1 VRIATALRSLTPRQA
16 IGLAALALLVLATAA
31 FIVTRPDDDDVALR
45 TESDSSTTTEESTT
59 TTETVTTTTEAPT
72 TTAVVTTAPPATEP
86 PATAPPTTA
95 APPSTGRLDMPAVLA
110 LAKANAT
117 RGTPPQTFTGA
128 KVCPAAIDRPSDAG
142 DDSIRDIG
150 DWYLARYCDGTYRFV
165 LGTDAEDPLHSFWA
179 ELDTGPGG
187 CGGIDRVVIGWHE
200 PSDQSIRG
208 RGDAAGFPVFNGG
221 WLQLDF
227 RQSAIGSPHSFLW
240 RGAARGA
247 GEGDAGIDKVPN
259 SGPERFAF

>member
-1 VRIATALRSLTPRQA
+1 
-16 IGLAALALLVLATAA
+16 
-31 FIVTRPDDDDVALR
+31 
-45 TESDSSTTTEESTT
+45 
-59 TTETVTTTTEAPT
+59 
-72 TTAVVTTAPPATEP
+72 
-86 PATAPPTTA
+86 
-95 APPSTGRLDMPAVLA
+95 MPAVWP
-110 LAKANAT
+110 AKANAT

-142 DDSIRDIG
+142 DNSIRDIS

-200 PSDQSIRG
+200 PTDQSIRG
-208 RGDAAGFPVFNGG
+208 RGAVIATPGCDPGSWVWTDAAGFPVFNGG

-227 RQSAIGSPHSFLW
+227 RQTAIGSPRSFSW
-240 RGAARGA
+240 RGAARGV

-259 SGPERFAF
+259 SGPERFSF